1 MLFECVVYLFNM
13 CLNNIC
19 KPKNTTNNRYK
30 ITLLQSPKQNN
41 KGDSNILIL
50 IKDLPG
56 LMLLHVLCLTTPG
69 KDLLILNIY
78 LYSFLVLKYK
88 STDSKYS
95 VYSVTSMVNYLSS
108 ILKYTWNVD
117 THYSWN
123 ISYMVLN

>member
-1 MLFECVVYLFNM
+1 M

-41 KGDSNILIL
+41 KGESNILIL

-108 ILKYTWNVD
+108 NTKIHMKCQYTF
-117 THYSWN
+117 
-123 ISYMVLN
+123 